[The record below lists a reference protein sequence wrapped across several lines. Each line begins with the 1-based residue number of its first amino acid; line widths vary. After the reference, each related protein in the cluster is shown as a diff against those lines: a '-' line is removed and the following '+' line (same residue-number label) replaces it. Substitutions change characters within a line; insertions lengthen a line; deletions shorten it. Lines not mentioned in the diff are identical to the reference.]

1 MTTETIEKTR
11 FGYIK
16 TAPIVDEMRS
26 SYLDYA
32 MSVIVSRA
40 LPDIRDGLKP
50 VQRRILY
57 AMHDLSMRPNSP
69 HKKSARLVGEVLG
82 KWHPHGE
89 GAVYDALVRMAQ
101 PFTLRAPLV
110 DGQGNF
116 GSVDNDPPAAMR
128 YTEARLAPIADEM
141 LANIDQDTVDFVPN
155 FDDSLQEPSALPAR
169 LPNLLVNGAS
179 GIAVGMATN
188 IPPHNPNEVCD
199 ALIHLIDRPAAG
211 VEDLMNFVRAPDFP
225 TGGIIMGTKGV
236 REAYETGRGQIIVRA
251 KAAIEPMKRAGRMR
265 IVVSELPYQ
274 VNKAALVGKVASL
287 VKERKIEGIS
297 DMRDESDRQGMRVV
311 FELRANVQPQVVLNN
326 LYKLT
331 AMQSSFSAN
340 MLALVDGMPRVITLR
355 QALQEFIQFRR
366 EVIRRRTEF
375 ELARARQ
382 RARILAGLRIAIA
395 NLDEVIRLIRAS
407 ESAQAARKEL
417 MTRFGLEEDQSQAI
431 LDMQLRRLAAL
442 EREQIEKEYNE
453 VRAAIAKMEDL
464 LASESKMLGEVKK
477 ELRALK
483 KKHGDERRTEIT
495 DEAFDLTRAQ
505 LEPHERIVVTVS
517 QAGYVKRMPAN
528 TYRSQHRGGKG
539 VGGMTTRDD
548 DAVKH
553 LLVVDTHDKLLFF
566 TNKGRV
572 YSLTAYELRPD
583 ASRSSRGVPL
593 VNVVPI
599 GASEKVTAIIG
610 MSPQEIQAED
620 SVLILATSQGK
631 VKRIAL
637 SAIANIRP
645 SGYNMMSLMNG
656 DELVSVRPAGPKDS
670 VIIVTRNGK
679 ALRFNQDEIR
689 LYKNRGGG
697 GVNGI
702 KLIKD
707 DRVVSMD
714 VGPPSASLLVIS
726 SLGFGKTTPL
736 SKYRKKGRATQGVL
750 TLNITRKTG
759 PVADAQV
766 IDDGKEIYVVSEQAQ
781 VLRTS
786 LSEIRST
793 DRSAQGVTIFK
804 PADGDAVAS
813 ISCVSDLNAPAAAPA
828 NGGKANGKANGGK
841 TPSKAAKA
849 QPSASAP
856 SAESD
861 DDPADGADAENGRR
875 NGYQSKFGGLG

>member
-1 MTTETIEKTR
+1 MVTTATPEKGP
-11 FGYIK
+11 FGFIK
-16 TAPIVDEMRS
+16 PAPIVDEMRS

-57 AMHDLSMRPNSP
+57 AMNDLSMRPNSP

-141 LANIDQDTVDFVPN
+141 LANIDQETVDFAEN
-155 FDDSLQEPSALPAR
+155 FDGSLQEPTVLPAR

-188 IPPHNPNEVCD
+188 IPPHNPSEVCD
-199 ALIHLIDRPAAG
+199 ALIHLIDRPDAT
-211 VEDLMNFVRAPDFP
+211 VEDLMRFVKGPDFP
-225 TGGIIMGTKGV
+225 TGGIIMGTKGIKD
-236 REAYETGRGQIIVRA
+236 AYSDGRGQIIVRA

-265 IVVSELPYQ
+265 IIVSELPYH
-274 VNKAALVGKVASL
+274 VNKAAMVEKVAAL
-287 VKERKIEGIS
+287 VKERKLEGIS

-355 QALQEFIQFRR
+355 QALQQFIQFRR

-375 ELARARQ
+375 ELRRARH
-382 RARILAGLRIAIA
+382 RARILAGLRIAIG

-417 MTRFGLEEDQSQAI
+417 IERFGLEEDQAQAI

-442 EREQIEKEYNE
+442 EREQLEKEYNE
-453 VRAAIAKMEDL
+453 IRAAIAKMEEL
-464 LASESKMLGEVKK
+464 LASEPKMLAEVKK

-483 KKHGDERRTEIT
+483 KKHGDERRSEIT

-517 QAGYVKRMPAN
+517 QAGYIKRIPSN
-528 TYRSQHRGGKG
+528 TYRNQHRGGKG

-583 ASRSSRGVPL
+583 TSRNTRGVPL
-593 VNVVPI
+593 VNVIPV
-599 GASEKVTAIIG
+599 SDTEKVTAVIG

-620 SVLILATSQGK
+620 SVLVMATSRGK
-631 VKRIAL
+631 IKRIAL

-656 DELVSVRPAGPKDS
+656 DELVSVRPAGPKDG

-702 KLIKD
+702 KLIGD

-714 VGPPSASLLVIS
+714 VGSPSASLLVIS

-736 SKYRKKGRATQGVL
+736 SRYSKKGRGTQGVL
-750 TLNITRKTG
+750 TLRITRKTG

-793 DRSAQGVTIFK
+793 DRSAQGVIIFK
-804 PADGDAVAS
+804 PSEGDAVAS
-813 ISCVSDLNAPAAAPA
+813 ISCVSDLNFDADGSGGKPKA
-828 NGGKANGKANGGK
+828 NGGKANGKPPKA
-841 TPSKAAKA
+841 TAAKA
-849 QPSASAP
+849 RTSPEAAEPDTGGRVNGFQP
-856 SAESD
+856 
-861 DDPADGADAENGRR
+861 
-875 NGYQSKFGGLG
+875 KFGELE